1 MTDREKQFLEMVKE
15 FPDSPMGHFSLG
27 KLYLEQRRWA
37 EAARSLEE
45 AVRLD
50 PEYAAALVALGDAYA
65 GLGRNEEAREA
76 YQRALSTRHGQ
87 ADASLKEDVARRIEE
102 LG

>member
-1 MTDREKQFLEMVKE
+1 MSSDREAQFKKLVAD

-27 KLYLEQRRWA
+27 KLYLDARRYS

-50 PEYAAALVALGDAYA
+50 PQYAAALVALGDAYA
-65 GLGRNEEAREA
+65 GEGRRDQARDVL
-76 YQRALSTRHGQ
+76 QRARATALGQ
-87 ADASLKEDVARRIEE
+87 SHQSLADEIDERLQE
-102 LG
+102 L